1 MPACDSSSSVYD
13 CLLSD
18 TPELYCDA
26 SLSTVGSSFPSLR
39 RFGFHYMGCHS
50 LCFVVLQATDSS
62 SATVQEANVAGSSA
76 EAAQAEGFPAAAA
89 HVVRPT
95 RLLSVY
101 PSFFTLIRNLCVLFL
116 LLANFFFCFLCF
128 VVDYLPTVS
137 VERARINRRNRH
149 LINAYL
155 NKSLKIG

>member
-95 RLLSVY
+95 RLLGVY
-101 PSFFTLIRNLCVLFL
+101 PSGSTYSIIRCVSLFFY
-116 LLANFFFCFLCF
+116 
-128 VVDYLPTVS
+128 VDS
-137 VERARINRRNRH
+137 
-149 LINAYL
+149 
-155 NKSLKIG
+155 